1 MPALKKRTKAKRK
14 KDKSSPAKK
23 SKSKKIAK
31 SSCPHC
37 KGGAQ
42 TYRYLKGMYKFDVDL
57 AHETVRDGRDPVEL
71 DRDDVDYCLDGCRIH
86 EQHLDHVD
94 TKYPGILA
102 HCWYPLPDGTIAH
115 GHALI
120 DGNHRA
126 ARCRRDGIPY
136 YAYLL
141 TEEESRAVTLRSPD
155 IEKILANVR
164 PDTTQASTD
173 ES

>member
-1 MPALKKRTKAKRK
+1 MPATKRRSKPKKSQK
-14 KDKSSPAKK
+14 KK
-23 SKSKKIAK
+23 SKSDKKTA
-31 SSCPHC
+31 CPHC

-71 DRDDVDYCLDGCRIH
+71 DREDVDYCLDGCRIH

-102 HCWYPLPDGTIAH
+102 HCWYPLPDGTIAQ
-115 GHALI
+115 GQVLI

-141 TEEESRAVTLRSPD
+141 SEEESRVVTLRSPD
-155 IEKILANVR
+155 IKKILEKVR
-164 PDTTQASTD
+164 PADAPVPSD